1 MVTMGSD
8 LQPGCLPNRLLTG
21 LSQPQI
27 NPRGFFSSP
36 TFFAATGQQPTCSLF
51 PFSAEHWT
59 FSFSF

>member
-1 MVTMGSD
+1 
-8 LQPGCLPNRLLTG
+8 LPNRLLTG